1 LLNSDFNKEGRR
13 KMESKHL
20 VIVGA
25 VASGTKTAAKAR
37 REDPYAKI
45 TLITEEAE
53 ISYASCGTPY
63 FISDKIKDSHSL
75 IVREPDYFRKML
87 NIDVLIE
94 HRAES
99 IDPKTKNVEVKNLK
113 TNHSFTVPYDRLV
126 LAVGASPNIPEFEG
140 VQYGHIFTLH
150 NIPSAIQIKSLIQQK
165 KVKNAL
171 VVGGGF
177 IALEMAESLITY
189 GIKTRMI
196 IRRNQILSNFDKDIA
211 LLVQKYIKTKDVQVL
226 EEDEVRTFEA
236 DADGNVANVITKK
249 QTVPAEFVLLA
260 TSIRPNVQLA
270 EKAGIEIGQTGA
282 IHVNEKLE
290 TNIPDIYAV
299 GDCVETKHLVTGKPV
314 WIPLATTS
322 NKHGRVAG
330 INITGGNDTFPGIL
344 GTFVVKVF
352 DWTVAKTGLSEK
364 EAIKSGFKTESII
377 VPSNDKAH
385 YYPGSKRIIV
395 KLIAEKRSGLLLG
408 AEIVG
413 DGVVDKRIDVIASAL
428 TGKTTIEQLS
438 RYDLSYAPPYSSP
451 MDPVIT
457 AANVLRNKL
466 EGKTSSIC
474 PIEIK
479 EKIDRKDDFILL
491 DVRTKPEYDSGRIG
505 GCIHIPLNQLR
516 SKMDSLDKSKEI
528 ITYCG
533 VGLRASNAHR
543 ILRNAGF
550 EYTKFMEGSIS
561 AWPYEI
567 EK

>member
-1 LLNSDFNKEGRR
+1 
-13 KMESKHL
+13 MEPKRI
-20 VIVGA
+20 VIIGA

-37 REDPYAKI
+37 REDPDAEI
-45 TLITEEAE
+45 TLVTDEAE

-63 FISDKIKDSHSL
+63 FISDIIKDSRSL
-75 IVREPDYFRKML
+75 IVREPEYFRKML
-87 NIDVLIE
+87 NVDVLTE

-99 IDPKTKNVEVKNLK
+99 IDPKAKNVEVRNLK
-113 TNHSFTVPYDRLV
+113 TDQSLTFAYDKLV
-126 LAVGASPNIPEFEG
+126 LAVGSNPNIPEFEG
-140 VQYGHIFTLH
+140 VEHENILTLH
-150 NIPSAIQIKSLIQQK
+150 NIPGAIRIKSLIQQK
-165 KVKNAL
+165 KIENAL
-171 VVGGGF
+171 IVGGGF

-189 GIKTRMI
+189 GINTRLI
-196 IRRNQILSNFDKDIA
+196 IRRDQILSDFDKGIA
-211 LLVQKYIKTKDVQVL
+211 LLVQNYIKTKGVQVL
-226 EEDEVRTFEA
+226 EEDEVRKFKA
-236 DADGNVANVITKK
+236 DADGNVANVVTKK

-270 EKAGIEIGQTGA
+270 EKTGIEIGQTGA

-299 GDCVETKHLVTGKPV
+299 GDCVETRHLLTRKPV

-352 DWTVAKTGLSEK
+352 DWTIAKTGLSEK
-364 EAIKSGFKTESII
+364 EAIKNGFETETII
-377 VPSNDKAH
+377 VPSNDKTH

-395 KLIAEKRSGLLLG
+395 KLIADKRSGLLLG

-413 DGVVDKRIDVIASAL
+413 DGVVDKRIDVVASAL
-428 TGKTTIEQLS
+428 AGKATIEQLS
-438 RYDLSYAPPYSSP
+438 KYDLSYAPPYSSP

-466 EGKTSSIC
+466 EGKTNSIS
-474 PIEIK
+474 PLETK
-479 EKIDRKDDFILL
+479 EKLDRKDDFILL
-491 DVRTKPEYDSGRIG
+491 DVRTKQEHDSGHIG
-505 GCIHIPLNQLR
+505 GCLHMPLNEIQ
-516 SKMDSLDKSKEI
+516 SKMNQLDKTKEI
-528 ITYCG
+528 VTYCG
-533 VGLRASNAHR
+533 VGLRAAQAHR

-550 EYTKFMEGSIS
+550 GNTKFMEGSMA
-561 AWPYEI
+561 AWPYKI

>member
-1 LLNSDFNKEGRR
+1 
-13 KMESKHL
+13 MESKRI
-20 VIVGA
+20 VIIGA

-63 FISDKIKDSHSL
+63 FISDIINDSRSL

-87 NIDVLIE
+87 NVDVLTE

-99 IDPKTKNVEVKNLK
+99 IDPKTKNVEIRNLK
-113 TNHSFTVPYDRLV
+113 TNQSLTLTYDRLV
-126 LAVGASPNIPEFEG
+126 LAVGASPNIPEFKG

-150 NIPSAIQIKSLIQQK
+150 NIPSAIQIKSLIRQK
-165 KVKNAL
+165 KIKNAL
-171 VVGGGF
+171 IVGGGF

-189 GIKTRMI
+189 GIKI
-196 IRRNQILSNFDKDIA
+196 SLLIRRDQILSDFDKDIA
-211 LLVQKYIKTKDVQVL
+211 LLVQNYIKTKGIQIL
-226 EEDEVRTFEA
+226 EEDEVTEFKP
-236 DADGNVANVITKK
+236 DAEGNVASVITKK
-249 QTVPAEFVLLA
+249 QTVPAELILLA

-270 EKAGIEIGQTGA
+270 KKAGIEIGQTGA

-299 GDCVETKHLVTGKPV
+299 GDCVETTHLLTGKPV

-330 INITGGNDTFPGIL
+330 INITGGIDTFPGIM

-364 EAIKSGFKTESII
+364 EAIKNGFDTETII
-377 VPSNDKAH
+377 VPSNDKPH
-385 YYPGSKRIIV
+385 YYPGSKRVVIM
-395 KLIAEKRSGLLLG
+395 LIAEKRSGLLLG
-408 AEIVG
+408 AEIIG
-413 DGVVDKRIDVIASAL
+413 DGVVDKRIDVVASAL
-428 TGKTTIEQLS
+428 AGRATVEQLS
-438 RYDLSYAPPYSSP
+438 KYDLSYAPPYSSP

-466 EGKTSSIC
+466 DGKTDSIS
-474 PIEIK
+474 PIETK
-479 EKIDRKDDFILL
+479 EKLERKDDFILL
-491 DVRTKPEYDSGRIG
+491 DVRTKPEHDRGRIR
-505 GCIHIPLNQLR
+505 GCLHIPLNELQ
-516 SKMDSLDKSKEI
+516 SKMSQLDKSKEI
-528 ITYCG
+528 VTYCG

-543 ILRNAGF
+543 ILKNAGF
-550 EYTKFMEGSIS
+550 EDTKFMEGSLA
-561 AWPYEI
+561 AWPYKT

>member
-1 LLNSDFNKEGRR
+1 
-13 KMESKHL
+13 MEPKRIL
-20 VIVGA
+20 IIGA

-37 REDPYAKI
+37 REDPDAKI
-45 TLITEEAE
+45 TLITDEAE

-63 FISDKIKDSHSL
+63 FISDIIKDSHSL

-87 NIDVLIE
+87 NVDVLTE

-99 IDPKTKNVEVKNLK
+99 IDPKAKNVEVRNLK
-113 TNHSFTVPYDRLV
+113 TDQSLTFAYDKLV
-126 LAVGASPNIPEFEG
+126 LAIGSNPNIPEFEG
-140 VQYGHIFTLH
+140 VEHGNILTLH
-150 NIPSAIQIKSLIQQK
+150 NIPGAIRIKSLIQQK
-165 KVKNAL
+165 KIENAL
-171 VVGGGF
+171 IVGGGF

-189 GIKTRMI
+189 GINTRLI
-196 IRRNQILSNFDKDIA
+196 IRRDQILSNFDKGIA
-211 LLVQKYIKTKDVQVL
+211 LLVQNYIKTKGVQVL
-226 EEDEVRTFEA
+226 EKDEIREFKA
-236 DADGNVANVITKK
+236 DADGNVAKVITKK
-249 QTVPAEFVLLA
+249 QTIPAEFVLLA
-260 TSIRPNVQLA
+260 TSTRPNVQLA
-270 EKAGIEIGQTGA
+270 KEAGIEIGPTGA

-299 GDCVETKHLVTGKPV
+299 GDCVETTHLLTRKPV

-330 INITGGNDTFPGIL
+330 INITGGNDTFPGIM

-352 DWTVAKTGLSEK
+352 DWTIAKTGLSEK
-364 EAIKSGFKTESII
+364 EAIKNGFETETII
-377 VPSNDKAH
+377 VPSNDKTH

-413 DGVVDKRIDVIASAL
+413 DGVVDKRIDVVASAI
-428 TGKTTIEQLS
+428 TGKATTEQLS
-438 RYDLSYAPPYSSP
+438 KFDLSYAPPYSSP

-466 EGKTSSIC
+466 EGKTKSIS
-474 PIEIK
+474 PLETK
-479 EKIDRKDDFILL
+479 EKLDRKDDFILL
-491 DVRTKPEYDSGRIG
+491 DVRTKQEHDSGHIG
-505 GCIHIPLNQLR
+505 GCLHMPLNEIQ
-516 SKMDSLDKSKEI
+516 SKINQLDKTKEI
-528 ITYCG
+528 VTYCG

-550 EYTKFMEGSIS
+550 GNTKFMEGSMA
-561 AWPYEI
+561 AWPYNI

>member
-1 LLNSDFNKEGRR
+1 
-13 KMESKHL
+13 MEPKRI
-20 VIVGA
+20 VIIGA

-45 TLITEEAE
+45 TLVTEETE

-63 FISDKIKDSHSL
+63 FISDKIKDSQSL
-75 IVREPDYFRKML
+75 IVREPDFFRKML

-99 IDPKTKNVEVKNLK
+99 IDPETKKVEITNLK
-113 TNHSFTVPYDRLV
+113 TNQILTLSYDRLV
-126 LAVGASPNIPEFEG
+126 LAVGASPNIPEFKG

-150 NIPSAIQIKSLIQQK
+150 NIPSAIKIKSLIQQK
-165 KVKNAL
+165 RVKNAL
-171 VVGGGF
+171 IVGGGF
-177 IALEMAESLITY
+177 IALEMAESLISY

-196 IRRNQILSNFDKDIA
+196 IRRDQILSNFDKEIA
-211 LLVQKYIKTKDVQVL
+211 LLVQNYIKTKGVQVL
-226 EEDEVRTFEA
+226 WEDEVRKFEA
-236 DADGNVANVITKK
+236 DTDGNVANVITKK

-270 EKAGIEIGQTGA
+270 NKAGIEIGQTGA
-282 IHVNEKLE
+282 IKVNEKLE
-290 TNIPDIYAV
+290 TNIPDLYAV
-299 GDCVETKHLVTGKPV
+299 GDCVETMHLITGKPV

-364 EAIKSGFKTESII
+364 EAIKNGFETESII
-377 VPSNDKAH
+377 VPYNDKAH

-413 DGVVDKRIDVIASAL
+413 DGVVDKRIDVIASAM
-428 TGKTTIEQLS
+428 TGKATIEQLS
-438 RYDLSYAPPYSSP
+438 KYDLSYAPPYSSP
-451 MDPVIT
+451 MGPVIT

-466 EGKTSSIC
+466 EGKTRSIS
-474 PIEIK
+474 PMEVK
-479 EKIDRKDDFILL
+479 EQIDRKDDFILL
-491 DVRTKPEYDSGRIG
+491 DVRTKPEHDRGHIRD
-505 GCIHIPLNQLR
+505 CVHIPLNELR
-516 SKMDSLDKSKEI
+516 SKVDQLDKSKEI
-528 ITYCG
+528 VTYCG

-550 EYTKFMEGSIS
+550 KDAKFMEGSMA

-567 EK
+567 EG

>member
-1 LLNSDFNKEGRR
+1 
-13 KMESKHL
+13 MEPKRI
-20 VIVGA
+20 VIIGA

-37 REDPYAKI
+37 REDHYAEI
-45 TLITEEAE
+45 TLITDEAE

-63 FISDKIKDSHSL
+63 FISDIINDSRSL

-87 NIDVLIE
+87 NVDVLTE

-99 IDPKTKNVEVKNLK
+99 INPKTKNVEIRNLK
-113 TNHSFTVPYDRLV
+113 TNQSLTLTYDRLV
-126 LAVGASPNIPEFEG
+126 LAVGASPNIPEFKG

-150 NIPSAIQIKSLIQQK
+150 NIPSAIQIKSLIRQK
-165 KVKNAL
+165 KIKNAL
-171 VVGGGF
+171 IVGGGF

-189 GIKTRMI
+189 GINTSLL
-196 IRRNQILSNFDKDIA
+196 IRRDQILSDFDKDIA
-211 LLVQKYIKTKDVQVL
+211 LLVQDYIKTKGVHVL
-226 EEDEVRTFEA
+226 EEDEVREFKA

-249 QTVPAEFVLLA
+249 QAVPAELVLLA

-270 EKAGIEIGQTGA
+270 KKAGIEIGQTGA

-299 GDCVETKHLVTGKPV
+299 GDCVETTHLLTGKPV

-330 INITGGNDTFPGIL
+330 INITGGIDTFPGIM

-364 EAIKSGFKTESII
+364 EAIKNGFDTETII
-377 VPSNDKAH
+377 VPSNDKPH
-385 YYPGSKRIIV
+385 YYPGSKRVVIM
-395 KLIAEKRSGLLLG
+395 LIAEKRSGLLLG
-408 AEIVG
+408 AEIIG
-413 DGVVDKRIDVIASAL
+413 DGVVDKRIDVVASAL
-428 TGKTTIEQLS
+428 AGRATVEQLS
-438 RYDLSYAPPYSSP
+438 KYDLSYAPPYSSP

-466 EGKTSSIC
+466 DGKTDSIS
-474 PIEIK
+474 PIETK
-479 EKIDRKDDFILL
+479 EKLDRRDDFILL
-491 DVRTKPEYDSGRIG
+491 DVRTKPEHDRGRIR
-505 GCIHIPLNQLR
+505 GCLHIPLNELR
-516 SKMDSLDKSKEI
+516 SKMSQLDKSKEI
-528 ITYCG
+528 VTYCG

-543 ILRNAGF
+543 ILKNAGF
-550 EYTKFMEGSIS
+550 EDTKFMEGSMA
-561 AWPYEI
+561 AWPYKT